1 MSNTI
6 YQPVKKAAV
15 TGLAAAFLATALLP
29 VATAEA
35 GHKTHWKHHHAPKV
49 VYVKKYK
56 KHRRYD
62 GGDALAAGIVGL
74 AVGAI
79 IADQTI
85 RYRQPNVVYVQPQP
99 RYVAP
104 QPVYVAPQPVYPSHS
119 TPRVITY
126 ENSVGVSYEPW
137 SPEWYDWCRANYR
150 SFNASK
156 GTYRGYDG
164 LDHFCVVK

>member
-1 MSNTI
+1 MSKTVF
-6 YQPVKKAAV
+6 QPVRKAAI
-15 TGLAAAFLATALLP
+15 TGLAAAFLATTLMP

-35 GHKTHWKHHHAPKV
+35 GHKKRWKKHNGHHV
-49 VYVKKYK
+49 VYVKKHK

-104 QPVYVAPQPVYPSHS
+104 QPVYPSHS

-126 ENSVGVSYEPW
+126 ENSVGASYEPW

>member
-1 MSNTI
+1 MSNTMF
-6 YQPVKKAAV
+6 QPVKKAAV
-15 TGLAAAFLATALLP
+15 TGLAAAFLATTLLP

-35 GHKTHWKHHHAPKV
+35 GHRDWKRYHGGHHV
-49 VYVKKYK
+49 VHTKKRK
-56 KHRRYD
+56 KHRRHN

-79 IADQTI
+79 IADQAY
-85 RYRQPNVVYVQPQP
+85 RHRQPDIVYVQPQP

-104 QPVYVAPQPVYPSHS
+104 QPVYVAPQPVYRAPAPH
-119 TPRVITY
+119 VITY
-126 ENSVGVSYEPW
+126 DNAVRVTYEPW
-137 SPEWYDWCRANYR
+137 SPEWYNWCRSNYR

>member
-1 MSNTI
+1 MNKTI
-6 YQPVKKAAV
+6 LQPAKKAAI
-15 TGLAAAFLATALLP
+15 TGLAAAFLATTLMP

-35 GHKTHWKHHHAPKV
+35 GHKKRWKKHHGQHV
-49 VYVKKYK
+49 VYVKKHK

-104 QPVYVAPQPVYPSHS
+104 QPVYPSHS

-126 ENSVGVSYEPW
+126 ENSVGASYEPW

>member
-1 MSNTI
+1 MSKTLL
-6 YQPVKKAAV
+6 QPARKAAI
-15 TGLAAAFLATALLP
+15 TGIAAAFLATTLMP

-35 GHKTHWKHHHAPKV
+35 GHRKWKRHNGHHV
-49 VYVKKYK
+49 VYVKKRK

-79 IADQTI
+79 IADQAT
-85 RYRQPNVVYVQPQP
+85 RYRQPDVVYVQPQP

-104 QPVYVAPQPVYPSHS
+104 QPVYRTPA
-119 TPRVITY
+119 PRVITY
-126 ENSVGVSYEPW
+126 DNAVRATYEPW
-137 SPEWYDWCRANYR
+137 SPEWYNWCRANFR
-150 SFNASK
+150 SFNPSK